1 MSKIKLGVIFGGQ
14 STEHDVSVVSG
25 TSVIKNLSKEKYE
38 INPIYISK
46 EGEWYKYTKDINVID
61 ILEIGENPKELE
73 KITNIVEEL
82 QKLDVV
88 FPVLHG
94 LYGEDGTVQGM
105 LELLKI
111 PYVGCKVL
119 ASSICMN
126 KIYTKMVLEK
136 AQIKQA
142 KAVIINKSFDGKIIY
157 IDESLNH
164 QEKDEKE
171 ICDIVNKKLGCP
183 VFIKPSNSGSS
194 VGVNKAKN
202 GEELI
207 KYIDEAAKFDKEILI
222 EEAINGKEIECAVL
236 GNEDA
241 KASCV
246 GQVLSADEFYDYE
259 SKYKNAESKTII
271 PAEIEES
278 ISEKIRE
285 TAVKAF
291 KAVGGTGLARVD
303 FFVDK
308 NTSEIY
314 LNEINTMPGFT
325 NISMYPK
332 LWENVGLKYEN
343 LLDELIQLAMK
354 K

>member
-1 MSKIKLGVIFGGQ
+1 MSKIKLGVIFGGK
-14 STEHDVSVVSG
+14 STEHDVSVASG

-46 EGEWYKYTKDINVID
+46 EGTWYKYTKDTNVID

-88 FPVLHG
+88 FPVLNG

-105 LELLKI
+105 LELLNI

-142 KAVIINKSFDGKIIY
+142 KAVIINKSLAGKIIY

-171 ICDIVNKKLGCP
+171 ICDIVNKKLGYP

-207 KYIDEAAKFDKEILI
+207 RYIDEAAEFDKEILI
-222 EEAINGKEIECAVL
+222 EEAINGNEIECAVL
-236 GNEDA
+236 GNEEV
-241 KASCV
+241 KASYV